1 MKNNFTGDTFGDP
14 LFDEFHLK
22 IVNERAESV
31 TMFDEIDYYFLKN
44 RFSSKVTIIISEKT
58 KLCIEFPINHID
70 LNQETRQWQ
79 VETGPILVPIMEGK
93 RGKFDFMPA
102 FVHFN
107 CFDKI
112 DIFYDY
118 PFGYRSLGLNNSGI
132 YSNIPCSINIFV

>member
-1 MKNNFTGDTFGDP
+1 M
-14 LFDEFHLK
+14 K

-44 RFSSKVTIIISEKT
+44 RFSSKVTMITSEKM

-93 RGKFDFMPA
+93 QGKFDL
-102 FVHFN
+102 V
-107 CFDKI
+107 D
-112 DIFYDY
+112 
-118 PFGYRSLGLNNSGI
+118 
-132 YSNIPCSINIFV
+132 